1 MLTTVFSFPV
11 CTKLCIS
18 SSALLTFD
26 NSFCGGHLRLGRC
39 CCTFGRR
46 CVGGRVGRHDVAQG
60 GGRPELSIPPNSS
73 CTAVPATYSRGGPAH
88 PLNWQ
93 ILKRKNLQICTL
105 LILLH
110 WRKFW
115 PLGSTERTVIHAGRF
130 AKLGFWSPWSV
141 FVTFPHR
148 S

>member
-1 MLTTVFSFPV
+1 MLTTVFSFLL
-11 CTKLCIS
+11 CTKLCRS

-73 CTAVPATYSRGGPAH
+73 CTAVPATYSRGGSSPSTK
-88 PLNWQ
+88 LTNSE
-93 ILKRKNLQICTL
+93 KEEFKNLHIVDFAAL
-105 LILLH
+105 AEILT
-110 WRKFW
+110 
-115 PLGSTERTVIHAGRF
+115 PGIHREDCYSCWEAC
-130 AKLGFWSPWSV
+130 
-141 FVTFPHR
+141 
-148 S
+148 